1 MFNQEINDIW
11 QKVLNRLE
19 KEMPAL
25 VFKTLIKPLIPSEE
39 AGNVFTLV
47 APYDFIKDQVE
58 NNYNEKLGEA
68 ISAVCGE
75 SVTLRILN
83 MGGSESTEHEPNP
96 NFSNNIINE
105 AKKEDAPTDRDLT
118 KTLNGKYNFDTF
130 VIGNSNRFAH
140 AAALAVAESPAKIY
154 NPLFIY
160 GGVGLGK
167 THLMHAIGHK
177 IRESMANSRVI
188 YTSSEKFTNE
198 FINSISNK
206 TSAEVFRK
214 KYRNIDCLLIDDIQF
229 LAKKEQTK
237 EEFFH
242 TFNTLFDSNKQ
253 IVIASDRPPK
263 EIMTLEARLVSR
275 FESGLVADIHPPD
288 QETRI
293 AILRKKA
300 QATGLSIDNQVLS
313 FIASKIKNNIRELEG
328 AFLKVIAFSNIN
340 HTPITIEST
349 VLSLKNIIGDKISQP
364 ITVDLILDKIS
375 AHYKIKKEDIFAQ
388 KRSRNTVFPRHVSMY
403 LLRDLTDY
411 SFAKIGEIFGGRNYS
426 TIIHAVQKV
435 TRDMEKDKQFER
447 EIKAIVQKIL
457 NDE

>member
-1 MFNQEINDIW
+1 MLKLEINDVW

-19 KEMPAL
+19 KETPAP
-25 VFKTLIKPLIPSEE
+25 VFKAFIKPLIPL
-39 AGNVFTLV
+39 AADDGLFTL
-47 APYDFIKDQVE
+47 ASPYAFIKDQVE
-58 NNYNEKLGEA
+58 SNYGEKLTA
-68 ISAVCGE
+68 ALCAVCGE
-75 SVTLRILN
+75 NVAVRIEN
-83 MGGSESTEHEPNP
+83 IEGDENNRPED
-96 NFSNNIINE
+96 FSADSAVME
-105 AKKEDAPTDRDLT
+105 AKKEGFPPEEEFA

-130 VIGNSNRFAH
+130 VVGNSNRFAH
-140 AAALAVAESPAKIY
+140 AAALAVSETPAKVY

-167 THLMHAIGHK
+167 THLMHAIGQK
-177 IRESMANSRVI
+177 IKENIAGSRVI

-206 TSAEVFRK
+206 TSAEGFRK

-275 FESGLVADIHPPD
+275 FESGLIADIHPPD

-300 QATGLSIDNQVLS
+300 QSADLVIDNEVLA

-328 AFLKVIAFSNIN
+328 AFLKVIAFSSIN
-340 HTPITIEST
+340 NTPITLEST
-349 VLSLKNIIGDKISQP
+349 VSALKNIIGEKISRP
-364 ITVDLILDKIS
+364 VNADLILDKIS
-375 AHYKIKKEDIFAQ
+375 VHYKIKKEDILAQ
-388 KRSRNTVFPRHVSMY
+388 RRSRNTVFPRHVAMY

-411 SFAKIGEIFGGRNYS
+411 SFSKIGEIFSGRNYS
-426 TIIHAVQKV
+426 TVIHAVQKI
-435 TRDMEKDKQFER
+435 TNDMEKDKKFEQ
-447 EIKAIVQKIL
+447 EIKEIAQKIL
-457 NDE
+457 NSN

>member
-1 MFNQEINDIW
+1 MEINDVW

-19 KEMPAL
+19 KETPAP
-25 VFKTLIKPLIPSEE
+25 VFKTFVMPLIPLDTND
-39 AGNVFTLV
+39 GIFTL
-47 APYDFIKDQVE
+47 ASPYDFIKDQVE
-58 NNYNEKLGEA
+58 SNYGEKLA
-68 ISAVCGE
+68 AALCAVCAE
-75 SVTLRILN
+75 NVKVRIVN
-83 MGGSESTEHEPNP
+83 MEGAEDKQTEKLPQDNGDIET
-96 NFSNNIINE
+96 
-105 AKKEDAPTDRDLT
+105 KKSDFTTEEEFT
-118 KTLNGKYNFDTF
+118 KTLNNKYNFDTF

-140 AAALAVAESPAKIY
+140 AAALAVSETPAKIY

-177 IRESMANSRVI
+177 IKENITGSKVI

-198 FINSISNK
+198 FIDSISNK
-206 TSAEVFRK
+206 TSAAGFRK

-253 IVIASDRPPK
+253 IVIASDRPPR

-300 QATGLSIDNQVLS
+300 QSADLSIDNEVLA
-313 FIASKIKNNIRELEG
+313 FIAGKIKNNIRELEG
-328 AFLKVIAFSNIN
+328 AFSKVIAFSKFNN
-340 HTPITIEST
+340 TPINLDSTISA
-349 VLSLKNIIGDKISQP
+349 LRNIIGENISQP
-364 ITVDLILDKIS
+364 VTADLILDKVS
-375 AHYKIKKEDIFAQ
+375 AHYKIKKEDILAQ
-388 KRSRNTVFPRHVSMY
+388 RRSRDTVFPRHVAMY

-411 SFAKIGEIFGGRNYS
+411 PFAKIGEIFGGRNYS
-426 TIIHAVQKV
+426 TIIHAVQKIAK
-435 TRDMEKDKQFER
+435 DMERDREFEQ
-447 EIKAIVQKIL
+447 EIKEIAQKIL
-457 NDE
+457 NTD

>member
-1 MFNQEINDIW
+1 MFKQEINDVG

-19 KEMPAL
+19 KETPAP
-25 VFKTLIKPLIPSEE
+25 VFKTFIKPLIPLETDDS
-39 AGNVFTLV
+39 AFTL
-47 APYDFIKDQVE
+47 ASPYDFIKDQVE
-58 NNYNEKLGEA
+58 SNYNEKLAAA
-68 ISAVCGE
+68 ICAICGE
-75 SVTLRILN
+75 DVAVRVVNLSKPEDAGLEPAFA
-83 MGGSESTEHEPNP
+83 ESPAGE
-96 NFSNNIINE
+96 I
-105 AKKEDAPTDRDLT
+105 KKEEQGESI

-140 AAALAVAESPAKIY
+140 AAALAVSEAPAKIY

-177 IRESMANSRVI
+177 IEESIADRRVI

-206 TSAEVFRK
+206 TSAEGFRK

-275 FESGLVADIHPPD
+275 FESGLVVDIQPPD

-293 AILRKKA
+293 AILRKKTQSA
-300 QATGLSIDNQVLS
+300 GLSIHNEVLS

-340 HTPITIEST
+340 HTPITLDST
-349 VLSLKNIIGDKISQP
+349 IAALKDIIGEKIGQP
-364 ITVDLILDKIS
+364 VTAELILEKIC
-375 AHYKIKKEDIFAQ
+375 AYYKIKKEDVFAQ
-388 KRSRNTVFPRHVSMY
+388 KRSRNTVLPRHVAMY

-435 TRDMEKDKQFER
+435 ARDMEKDKKFEQ
-447 EIKAIVQKIL
+447 EIKEISQKIL